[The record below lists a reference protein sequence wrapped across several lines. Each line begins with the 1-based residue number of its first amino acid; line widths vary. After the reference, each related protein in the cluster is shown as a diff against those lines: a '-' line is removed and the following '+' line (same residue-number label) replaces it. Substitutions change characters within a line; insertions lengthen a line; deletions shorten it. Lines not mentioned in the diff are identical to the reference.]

1 MRSVFERKTPVVDV
15 VNRKLLRDFRLYMLV
30 GGMPQAVSAY
40 LETNN
45 LAEVDIV
52 KRDIITLYED
62 DFRKIDG
69 SGRMSIL
76 YDAVPSELNKNA
88 SRYQVSSM
96 IGDGVSKAT
105 VEQLTVEMKDSMMV
119 NVAYYANDPGV
130 GMSLNRDINRYK
142 IYAADTGLFVSL
154 AFKDKDFTENVIY

>member
-45 LAEVDIV
+45 LAEVYIV

-69 SGRMSIL
+69 SGRMSIF

-119 NVAYYANDPGV
+119 NVA
-130 GMSLNRDINRYK
+130 
-142 IYAADTGLFVSL
+142 
-154 AFKDKDFTENVIY
+154 